1 MYIGKGKRVGITF
14 FCIKA
19 YWDSLYCSNII
30 DRTALVK
37 IGQRDLAVILVH
49 SYRSDRCR
57 DFLNERQSLL
67 LIAFIR
73 PVNKILQG

>member
-1 MYIGKGKRVGITF
+1 MDIVQWKGIHTAL
-14 FCIKA
+14 FCVKT
-19 YWDSLYCSNII
+19 YGNSLYCSNII

-37 IGQRDLAVILVH
+37 IGQRDLAVIFVH